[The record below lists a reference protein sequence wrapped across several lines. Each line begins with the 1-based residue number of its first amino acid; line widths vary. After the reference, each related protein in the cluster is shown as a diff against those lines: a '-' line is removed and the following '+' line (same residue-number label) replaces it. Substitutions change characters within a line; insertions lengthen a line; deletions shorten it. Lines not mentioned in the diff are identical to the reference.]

1 LELVDSKK
9 IKKKYWRKIMA
20 VKVLIISDKNP
31 RLNYPAVSISA
42 KQKRL
47 ILNQPAVLR
56 LIEEYGT
63 ESQYV
68 QILCDAEDNSG
79 IFWVKLCDAT
89 SVGSRKLDSP
99 SKSVRTCSISNLI
112 EVLNW
117 TTTETTRFEMTWDKH
132 LKAGKVETDKPLVSE
147 GSL

>member
-1 LELVDSKK
+1 
-9 IKKKYWRKIMA
+9 MT
-20 VKVLIISDKNP
+20 VKVLIGEKNP

-47 ILNQPAVLR
+47 ILNQPAFLR
-56 LIEEYGT
+56 LVEEYGA

-68 QILCDAEDNSG
+68 QILCDDEDNSG
-79 IFWVKLCDAT
+79 IFWVKLCDGT
-89 SVGSRKLDSP
+89 SAGSRKLDSP
-99 SKSVRTCSISNLI
+99 SKSTRTCNITNLI

-117 TTTETTRFEMTWDKH
+117 NTTETTRFEMTWDKH
-132 LKAGKVETDKPLVSE
+132 LKAGKVETNKALVSE

>member
-1 LELVDSKK
+1 
-9 IKKKYWRKIMA
+9 MT
-20 VKVLIISDKNP
+20 VKVLISDKNL
-31 RLNYPAVSISA
+31 RLNYPAVSISV

-47 ILNQPAVLR
+47 ILNQPAFSLLVK
-56 LIEEYGT
+56 EYGK

-79 IFWVKLCDAT
+79 IFWIKLCDGT
-89 SVGSRKLDSP
+89 SAGSRKLDSP
-99 SKSVRTCSISNLI
+99 STSTRSCSVSNLI

-117 TTTETTRFEMTWDKH
+117 TTTETTRFEMIWDKH
-132 LKAGKVETDKPLVSE
+132 LKAGKIETDKPLGFE